1 MPSRPSI
8 GRNQP
13 GSRRFRLPNTTNLL
27 AVIAGG
33 LVGSALRSGIGALWP
48 ATHGDFPIGILVVNL
63 SGSFLLGLY
72 LVRRESAVTARWS
85 MPFWAIGLLGS
96 FTTFSAFTMEVTQL
110 LADGKVMAATAY
122 IGASTVGGLIAAL
135 MGQRIALVIR

>member
-8 GRNQP
+8 GRNQLR
-13 GSRRFRLPNTTNLL
+13 SRRHRLPNPTNLL

-33 LVGSALRSGIGALWP
+33 LVGSALRAGIGSLWP
-48 ATHGDFPIGILVVNL
+48 AAQGDFPIGILVVNL
-63 SGSFLLGLY
+63 SGSFLLGVY

-85 MPFWAIGLLGS
+85 MPFWAFGLLGS
-96 FTTFSAFTMEVTQL
+96 FTTFSAFTIEVTQL
-110 LADGKVMAATAY
+110 LADGEAMVAAGY

-135 MGQRIALVIR
+135 VGQRVALIR

>member
-1 MPSRPSI
+1 MPPKPSI

-13 GSRRFRLPNTTNLL
+13 DSRRHRRPTPTNLL

-33 LVGSALRSGIGALWP
+33 LVGSALRAGIGALWP
-48 ATHGDFPIGILVVNL
+48 AAQGDFPIGILVVNL

-72 LVRRESAVTARWS
+72 LVRRESAVAAPWS
-85 MPFWAIGLLGS
+85 MPFWAFGLLGS

-110 LADGKVMAATAY
+110 LAAGEAIAAAGY

-135 MGQRIALVIR
+135 MGQRIAVVIR

>member
-1 MPSRPSI
+1 MPPKPSI

-13 GSRRFRLPNTTNLL
+13 GSRRHRRPTPTNLL

-33 LVGSALRSGIGALWP
+33 LVGSALRAGIGALWP
-48 ATHGDFPIGILVVNL
+48 AAQGDFPIGILVVNL

-72 LVRRESAVTARWS
+72 LVRRESAVAAPWS
-85 MPFWAIGLLGS
+85 MPFWAFGLLGS

-110 LADGKVMAATAY
+110 LAAGEAMAAAGY

-135 MGQRIALVIR
+135 MGQRIAVVIR

>member
-1 MPSRPSI
+1 MPSRPSN

-13 GSRRFRLPNTTNLL
+13 GSRHFRLPNPTNLL
-27 AVIAGG
+27 AIIAGG

-63 SGSFLLGLY
+63 SGSFLLGWY

-85 MPFWAIGLLGS
+85 MSFWAFGLLGS
-96 FTTFSAFTMEVTQL
+96 FTTFSAFTMEVTRL
-110 LADGKVMAATAY
+110 LADGKAMAATGY

-135 MGQRIALVIR
+135 LGQRIALVIR